1 LNRDWLT
8 ANKVGKKLLNMGA
21 FHAAVEVYGILA
33 DLEDCGPI
41 PPYTLTTGAEIL
53 FGKMHPQS

>member
-1 LNRDWLT
+1 
-8 ANKVGKKLLNMGA
+8 MGA

-33 DLEDCGPI
+33 DLEVCGPI

>member
-33 DLEDCGPI
+33 DLEVCGPI